1 MERAQPYRTL
11 TADAACSRLLTL
23 LREKPVTAT
32 VHSVFD
38 HAVNLAL
45 EGRFGLAGLIAS
57 QKTLTPYAV
66 SVQTPCS
73 FTELGFRAGMAAAV
87 QPGTIELPEAGVSI
101 DYSRTNP
108 IDLGIGS
115 LRFDS
120 PAGLRRALP
129 VLRQTLEQTDAE
141 ACLSPL
147 ATGGEGNVY
156 TKFLAPRIEELVLA
170 VTVGDA
176 ERAANAA
183 ANAAGCGMGLTPS
196 SDDLLA
202 GYFAGLHTIFRAEG
216 KPERIPL
223 ISAMAQRSAGKTN
236 RISATFL
243 LQSGEGLV
251 NYDLLLLIQSIVTGA
266 DGTAL
271 KQAAQKVLSIGST
284 SGGDMLTGLSLA
296 LAHHA
301 GGN

>member
-1 MERAQPYRTL
+1 M
-11 TADAACSRLLTL
+11 
-23 LREKPVTAT
+23 REKPVTAT

-38 HAVNLAL
+38 HAVNLAF
-45 EGRFGLAGLIAS
+45 ENRTGLVGLIAGE
-57 QKTLTPYAV
+57 KTLTPYAV

-73 FTELGFRAGMAAAV
+73 FTELGFRAGMEAAV
-87 QPGTIELPEAGVSI
+87 QAETIELPEAGLSI
-101 DYSRTNP
+101 DCSAAEP

-115 LRFDS
+115 LPMRPPVKVQETLF
-120 PAGLRRALP
+120 ALRE
-129 VLRQTLEQTDAE
+129 TLLLADAE
-141 ACLSPL
+141 VCLAPL
-147 ATGGEGNVY
+147 VTGGAGNVY
-156 TKFLAPRIEELVLA
+156 TKFLAPRLEELVQA
-170 VTVGDA
+170 VTAGDA

-196 SDDLLA
+196 SDDLLT
-202 GYFAGLHTIFRAEG
+202 GYFAGLYTIFRTEG
-216 KPERIPL
+216 KGERISL
-223 ISAMAQRSAGKTN
+223 VSAMAQRAAEKTN

-266 DGTAL
+266 DSTTIQ
-271 KQAAQKVLSIGST
+271 QAAQRVLSIGST

-301 GGN
+301 GGK

>member
-1 MERAQPYRTL
+1 MEHARPYRTL
-11 TADAACSRLLTL
+11 TANAACSRLLAL
-23 LREKPVTAT
+23 MREKPVTAA

-45 EGRFGLAGLIAS
+45 EGRFGLVGLIAS

-87 QPGTIELPEAGVSI
+87 HPGMIDVPEAGISI
-101 DYSRTNP
+101 DYSQAKP
-108 IDLGIGS
+108 IDLSVGS

-120 PAGLRRALP
+120 PDGLRRALP

-156 TKFLAPRIEELVLA
+156 TKFLAPRIEELVLT

-176 ERAANAA
+176 ERSANAA

-202 GYFAGLHTIFRAEG
+202 GYFAGLHAIFRAAGELDRL
-216 KPERIPL
+216 PV
-223 ISAMAQRSAGKTN
+223 ISAMALSAAGKTN

-251 NYDLLLLIQSIVTGA
+251 NRDMLALLQTIIAGA
-266 DGTAL
+266 DSTTIR
-271 KQAAQKVLSIGST
+271 QAAQRVLSIGST

>member
-1 MERAQPYRTL
+1 MERARPYRTL

-45 EGRFGLAGLIAS
+45 EGRFGLVGLIAS
-57 QKTLTPYAV
+57 EKTLTPYAV
-66 SVQTPCS
+66 SVRTQATFP
-73 FTELGFRAGMAAAV
+73 EWGVRPGMAAAV
-87 QPGTIELPEAGVSI
+87 QKGTIELPEAGVSI
-101 DYSRTNP
+101 DCSRTNP

-120 PAGLRRALP
+120 PTGLKRALP

-170 VTVGDA
+170 VTVGVA

-202 GYFAGLHTIFRAEG
+202 GYFAGLHAIFRAEG
-216 KPERIPL
+216 KPERFLL
-223 ISAMAQRSAGKTN
+223 IQAMAERAAGKTN

-251 NYDLLLLIQSIVTGA
+251 NRDMLALLQKIFSGA
-266 DGTAL
+266 DGTAVQ
-271 KQAAQKVLSIGST
+271 QAAQRVLSIGST

>member
-1 MERAQPYRTL
+1 MERARLNRTL
-11 TADAACSRLLTL
+11 TANAACSRLLAL
-23 LREKPVTAT
+23 MREKPVTAT

-38 HAVNLAL
+38 HAMNLAL
-45 EGRFGLAGLIAS
+45 QGRFGLVGLIAS

-87 QPGTIELPEAGVSI
+87 RPGMIEVPETGISI
-101 DYSRTNP
+101 DCTRAKP
-108 IDLGIGS
+108 VDLDVGS

-120 PAGLRRALP
+120 PDGLRRALP
-129 VLRQTLEQTDAE
+129 VLRQTLEQTNAE
-141 ACLSPL
+141 ACLAPL
-147 ATGGEGNVY
+147 VTGGEGNVY
-156 TKFLAPRIEELVLA
+156 TKFLAPRVEELVEA
-170 VTVGDA
+170 VAAGDA
-176 ERAANAA
+176 EHAVRAAGR
-183 ANAAGCGMGLTPS
+183 AAGCGMGLTPS

-202 GYFAGLHTIFRAEG
+202 GYFAGLHAIFRAEG
-216 KPERIPL
+216 KLERVPL
-223 ISAMAQRSAGKTN
+223 VSAMAQCSAEKTN

-266 DGTAL
+266 EDSIL
-271 KQAAQKVLSIGST
+271 EQAAQKVLSIGST

>member
-1 MERAQPYRTL
+1 MERARPYRTL

-23 LREKPVTAT
+23 LREENVTAT

-45 EGRFGLAGLIAS
+45 EGRFGLVGLIAS

-87 QPGTIELPEAGVSI
+87 QPGSIELPEAGVLI
-101 DYSRTNP
+101 DCSRTQSV
-108 IDLGIGS
+108 DLGIGS
-115 LRFDS
+115 LRFDT
-120 PAGLRRALP
+120 PAELKRALP
-129 VLRQTLEQTDAE
+129 VLRQALEQADAE

-147 ATGGEGNVY
+147 VTGGEGNVY
-156 TKFLAPRIEELVLA
+156 TKFLAARVEELVEA
-170 VTVGDA
+170 VAAGDD

-202 GYFAGLHTIFRAEG
+202 GYFAGLHAIFRAEG
-216 KPERIPL
+216 KEERISL
-223 ISAMAQRSAGKTN
+223 ISAMARRGAGKTN

-251 NYDLLLLIQSIVTGA
+251 NYDLLLLIRSIVTGA
-266 DGTAL
+266 DGTAV
-271 KQAAQKVLSIGST
+271 KQAAQRVLSIGST

>member
-1 MERAQPYRTL
+1 MERGEPKMRL
-11 TADAACSRLLTL
+11 TADTVCSRLLE
-23 LREKPVTAT
+23 RMQEKPVTAT

-38 HAVNLAL
+38 HAVNLAFQN
-45 EGRFGLAGLIAS
+45 RTGLVGLIAGE
-57 QKTLTPYAV
+57 KTLTPYAV

-87 QPGTIELPEAGVSI
+87 QAETIELPEAGVLI
-101 DYSRTNP
+101 DCSRTKP

-115 LRFDS
+115 IRFDT
-120 PAGLRRALP
+120 PAGLKQAFP

-141 ACLSPL
+141 VCLAPL
-147 ATGGEGNVY
+147 VTGGAGNVY
-156 TKFLAPRIEELVLA
+156 TKFLAPRIEELVQA
-170 VTVGDA
+170 VTAGDA
-176 ERAANAA
+176 ERAASAA

-196 SDDLLA
+196 SDDLLT
-202 GYFAGLHTIFRAEG
+202 GYFAGLHAIFRTESKAEHISL
-216 KPERIPL
+216 IP
-223 ISAMAQRSAGKTN
+223 SMAQRAAEKTY

-266 DGTAL
+266 DSTAI

-301 GGN
+301 GGK

>member
-1 MERAQPYRTL
+1 M
-11 TADAACSRLLTL
+11 
-23 LREKPVTAT
+23 REKPVNAT

-45 EGRFGLAGLIAS
+45 EDRTGLVGLIAS

-87 QPGTIELPEAGVSI
+87 QPGKIELPEAGILI
-101 DYSRTNP
+101 DCGQAKP
-108 IDLGIGS
+108 IDLSVGS

-120 PAGLRRALP
+120 RISMQRALP
-129 VLRQTLEQTDAE
+129 VLRQTLEQTDE
-141 ACLSPL
+141 ENCLSPL
-147 ATGGEGNVY
+147 VTGGAENVY
-156 TKFLAPRIEELVLA
+156 TKFLGTRIEELVEA
-170 VTVGDA
+170 VAAGDT
-176 ERAANAA
+176 ERAAKAA
-183 ANAAGCGMGLTPS
+183 GRTAGCGLGLTPS

-202 GYFAGLHTIFRAEG
+202 GYFAGLHAIFRAEG
-216 KPERIPL
+216 NKERISL
-223 ISAMAQRSAGKTN
+223 IPTMAQSAAEKTN

-266 DGTAL
+266 DKTTIQ
-271 KQAAQKVLSIGST
+271 QAAQKVLSIGST

-301 GGN
+301 GGK

>member
-1 MERAQPYRTL
+1 M
-11 TADAACSRLLTL
+11 
-23 LREKPVTAT
+23 REKPVTAT

-38 HAVNLAL
+38 HAVNFAL
-45 EGRFGLAGLIAS
+45 EGRFGLVGLIAS

-87 QPGTIELPEAGVSI
+87 QKGTIELSEAGISI
-101 DYSRTNP
+101 DCAQAKP
-108 IDLGIGS
+108 IDLSVGS

-120 PAGLRRALP
+120 PDGLKRALP

-141 ACLSPL
+141 VCLAPFV
-147 ATGGEGNVY
+147 TGGAGNVY
-156 TKFLAPRIEELVLA
+156 TKFLAPRLEELVQA
-170 VTVGDA
+170 VTAGDA

-196 SDDLLA
+196 SDDLLT
-202 GYFAGLHTIFRAEG
+202 GYFTGLHAIFRTAG
-216 KPERIPL
+216 KLDRLPV
-223 ISAMAQRSAGKTN
+223 ISAMALSAAEKTN

-251 NYDLLLLIQSIVTGA
+251 SYDLLALLQTIVTGA
-266 DGTAL
+266 DSTTIQ
-271 KQAAQKVLSIGST
+271 QAAQRVLSIGST

>member
-1 MERAQPYRTL
+1 MERARLNRTL
-11 TADAACSRLLTL
+11 TANAACSKLLESI
-23 LREKPVTAT
+23 REKPVTAT

-45 EGRFGLAGLIAS
+45 EGRFGLVGLIAS

-73 FTELGFRAGMAAAV
+73 FTELGFRADMAAAV
-87 QPGTIELPEAGVSI
+87 QPGMIEIPEAGISI
-101 DYSRTNP
+101 DCGQAKP
-108 IDLGIGS
+108 IDLGVGS

-120 PAGLRRALP
+120 PTVLQGALP

-141 ACLSPL
+141 ACLTPL
-147 ATGGEGNVY
+147 VTGGEGNVY
-156 TKFLAPRIEELVLA
+156 TKFLAPRIEELIQA
-170 VTVGDA
+170 VSANDA
-176 ERAANAA
+176 ERAAKAA
-183 ANAAGCGMGLTPS
+183 EKTAGCGMGLTPS

-202 GYFAGLHTIFRAEG
+202 GYFAGLHAIFRAEG
-216 KPERIPL
+216 KLERISFIP
-223 ISAMAQRSAGKTN
+223 IMARRAVKKTN

-243 LQSGEGLV
+243 LQSGEALV

-266 DGTAL
+266 DSTSIQ
-271 KQAAQKVLSIGST
+271 QAAQRVLSIGST

>member
-1 MERAQPYRTL
+1 M
-11 TADAACSRLLTL
+11 
-23 LREKPVTAT
+23 REKPVTAT

-45 EGRFGLAGLIAS
+45 EGRFGLVGLIAS

-73 FTELGFRAGMAAAV
+73 FTELGFRADMAAAV
-87 QPGTIELPEAGVSI
+87 QPGMIEVPEAGISI
-101 DYSRTNP
+101 DCAQAKP
-108 IDLGIGS
+108 IDLSVGS

-120 PAGLRRALP
+120 QIRLQQALP
-129 VLRQTLEQTDAE
+129 VLRQTLEQTDPE
-141 ACLSPL
+141 NCLGPL
-147 ATGGEGNVY
+147 VTGGEGNVY
-156 TKFLAPRIEELVLA
+156 TKFLAPRVEELVQA
-170 VTVGDA
+170 VAAGDS
-176 ERAANAA
+176 ERAVKAA
-183 ANAAGCGMGLTPS
+183 GCAAGCGMGLTPS

-202 GYFAGLHTIFRAEG
+202 GYFAGLHAIFRAEG
-216 KPERIPL
+216 KLERAPL
-223 ISAMAQRSAGKTN
+223 ISAMAQCGAEKTN

-251 NYDLLLLIQSIVTGA
+251 NCDLLLLIQSIVAGA
-266 DGTAL
+266 EDSFL
-271 KQAAQKVLSIGST
+271 EQAAQKVLSIGST